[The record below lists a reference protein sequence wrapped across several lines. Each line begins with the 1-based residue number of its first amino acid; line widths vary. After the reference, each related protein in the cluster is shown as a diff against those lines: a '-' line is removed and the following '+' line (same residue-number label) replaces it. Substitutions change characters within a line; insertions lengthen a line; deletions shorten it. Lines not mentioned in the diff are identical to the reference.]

1 MIQEAIEKVVSG
13 ESLNRDEAAAVMDEI
28 MSGEATPSQFGSFV
42 TALRVKGETVEEI
55 TGMAQVMREKLPA

>member
-13 ESLNRDEAAAVMDEI
+13 ESLNRDEAAAVMNEI

-42 TALRVKGETVEEI
+42 TALRGQR
-55 TGMAQVMREKLPA
+55 GDG